1 MNNYS
6 KFHLKKFQPR
16 KFFGTV
22 IKTKDIF
29 YYLKNGKKIMDTTSG
44 WTSHAT
50 LGFNNPDILR
60 AVKKQMK
67 KFFHVDYN
75 VWHNLKLISFQT
87 FCRKMLVE
95 TIIRS
100 ISQDVQGASLLKL
113 HLNLVIKLTIILGL

>member
-1 MNNYS
+1 MTSYS
-6 KFHLKKFQPR
+6 KFHLKKFETK

-22 IKTKDIF
+22 KKTNNIF

-60 AVKKQMK
+60 AIKIQMK

-75 VWHNLKLISFQT
+75 VWHNPQIDQLSEILSKNTGSNNYKIY
-87 FCRKMLVE
+87 FCWVLR
-95 TIIRS
+95 
-100 ISQDVQGASLLKL
+100 QY
-113 HLNLVIKLTIILGL
+113 H